1 MRFKMPLYD
10 FFCDKCGVTIEVF
23 RHFSDND
30 LKPPDCCNAL
40 TRQLFSAVAFRMEGS
55 TIASAV
61 KHGNEEKGISDTDT
75 PADFKYAD
83 LNGSSEISE

>member
-1 MRFKMPLYD
+1 MPLYD
-10 FFCDKCGVTIEVF
+10 FFCDKCGATIEVF

-61 KHGNEEKGISDTDT
+61 KHGNEEKAVSDNDT
-75 PADFKYAD
+75 PADFKYGN